1 MSLRFAGRPV
11 LVAAAAVVLAVGC
24 NNTPSPTTVARAQID
39 VSVVPT
45 PVAAVVSSRVGFAF
59 AAPFK
64 VVINE
69 VAGQGG
75 EVQEVTS
82 TLYDPDTMREIGL
95 LSYDSSDLVVFVG
108 SKRVEAGGTLTVPM
122 QIDYVITSD
131 VTAKAALLSVI
142 VRFKDDRTNNLRAS
156 ALVRVQ

>member
-1 MSLRFAGRPV
+1 MSLRFAARPL

-24 NNTPSPTTVARAQID
+24 NNTPSPTEVARAQIT
-39 VSVVPT
+39 VAAVPT
-45 PVAAVVSSRVGFAF
+45 PVEATPSNRLGFAF

-108 SKRVEAGGTLTVPM
+108 SKRVEAGGSLTVPM
-122 QIDYVITSD
+122 QIDYVIASDPTS
-131 VTAKAALLSVI
+131 KKALLSVV
-142 VRFKDDRTNNLRAS
+142 VRFKDDRTNNTRAS

>member
-1 MSLRFAGRPV
+1 MSLRFAARPM

-24 NNTPSPTTVARAQID
+24 NNTASPTSVAKAQIT

-45 PVAAVVSSRVGFAF
+45 PVTAIASQRVGFTF

-75 EVQEVTS
+75 EVEEVTS
-82 TLYDPDTMREIGL
+82 TLYDLGGL
-95 LSYDSSDLVVFVG
+95 GEVGELSYDSSDLVVFVG
-108 SKRVEAGGTLTVPM
+108 SKRVEANGSLTVPM
-122 QIDYVITSD
+122 QIDYVIASD
-131 VTAKAALLSVI
+131 ATAKDAFLNVV
-142 VRFKDDRTNNLRAS
+142 VRFKDDKANNLRATT
-156 ALVRVQ
+156 LVRVQ